1 MKKVSEVVTSRSENA
16 FAGGHAPGAP
26 GNAGLA
32 ELRDE
37 VAEVAESLEGESP
50 REILGWAVER
60 FGSGLA
66 LSVSFGG
73 PEGLVLLDMLSKVV
87 DRTPE
92 LARDRD
98 ARPTV
103 ITMDTGFLFSET
115 VRFRDKVMRRYNNLN
130 LEVARPA
137 LSIQEQVE
145 RYGVGMYGCK
155 PDTCCQIRKVEPMR
169 RTLAGYEAW
178 MTGIRRDQT
187 ANRADTPVVGVDE
200 QFGKAKVAPLAGW
213 SSEEVEGYIEAHDV
227 PVNPLLNQ
235 GYTSLGC
242 WPQTRPVG
250 EGEDWRAG
258 RWSGSGKTECGLH
271 LGGNG
276 GDRGNAGG
284 GE

>member
-1 MKKVSEVVTSRSENA
+1 MSEAITFRPRGASGARSDELERLREEVDEA
-16 FAGGHAPGAP
+16 
-26 GNAGLA
+26 A
-32 ELRDE
+32 E
-37 VAEVAESLEGESP
+37 ALEGRSAE
-50 REILGWAVER
+50 EILRWAVGR
-60 FGSGLA
+60 FGGDLA

-73 PEGLVLLDMLSKVV
+73 PEGMVLLDMLSRLVERDPDLAA
-87 DRTPE
+87 DRG
-92 LARDRD
+92 
-98 ARPTV
+98 ARPAVVT
-103 ITMDTGFLFSET
+103 IDTGFLFSET
-115 VRFRDKVMRRYNNLN
+115 VRFRERTMRRYRNLN

-137 LSIQEQVE
+137 LSVEEQVE

-169 RTLAGYEAW
+169 RALANYESW
-178 MTGIRRDQT
+178 MTGIRREQT
-187 ANRADTPVVGVDE
+187 ANRADTPVVGIDE

-213 SSEEVEGYIEAHDV
+213 SVEEVEGYVEAYDV

-271 LGGNG
+271 LVSNAGSDANE
-276 GDRGNAGG
+276 NAGG
-284 GE
+284 ES